1 MNMLLSSSNHEDS
14 SIRSFQ
20 MSQYEE
26 IFLSSF
32 NLDIPLNKCNFEV
45 KKFRSQFNSSKMELS
60 KKLYQFFNKEVFNN
74 CLPKNIEITWNNR
87 LITTAAVC
95 CNQVKRDKCGVN
107 FRYSRI
113 EFSSKVIDS
122 CDRLRDTLIHEM
134 CHIAAWFISGCK
146 AGHGPLWKK
155 WVNKV
160 MARFPELPVIE
171 ERHNYIIKTK
181 YTYKCNKCGNNIN
194 RHSKS
199 INTSVKFCVI
209 KNCYGNLQLLIN
221 SDKL

>member
-45 KKFRSQFNSSKMELS
+45 KKFCSQFNSLKMELS
-60 KKLYQFFNKEVFNN
+60 KKLYHFFNKEGFNN

-95 CNQVKRDKCGVN
+95 YNRVKRDKCGGK
-107 FRYSRI
+107 FHSSWI
-113 EFSSKVIDS
+113 EFSSKVIDL
-122 CDRLRDTLIHEM
+122 CDCLRDTLIHEM
-134 CHIAAWFISGCK
+134 CHISA
-146 AGHGPLWKK
+146 
-155 WVNKV
+155 
-160 MARFPELPVIE
+160 
-171 ERHNYIIKTK
+171 
-181 YTYKCNKCGNNIN
+181 
-194 RHSKS
+194 
-199 INTSVKFCVI
+199 
-209 KNCYGNLQLLIN
+209 
-221 SDKL
+221 